1 MAGIFLLLTAAATIV
16 MVFARIAADADHP
29 SLAKSM
35 VAIAN
40 NRAMYGLSGAA
51 RLLSGVTLMAAAWYL
66 LRTWIIRERLA
77 TQIVPALF
85 VVSGI
90 VTAVSGALA
99 LALAATVDVDL
110 TDPHI
115 GIPLAQSTE
124 TITDLRWLTGKIG
137 FTLMGFALLVA
148 TPYQW
153 KAGGLLRYTSVV
165 TAAIG
170 IAMLF
175 IWFDAATVMH
185 RISGIG
191 IFAWLVV
198 IGIMLL
204 TGRIE
209 RQFARDVRVNPC
221 RTIGTSRL
229 GMSKLHC
236 TRTCDFDP

>member
-1 MAGIFLLLTAAATIV
+1 

-51 RLLSGVTLMAAAWYL
+51 RLLSGITLMAAAWYL

-153 KAGGLLRYTSVV
+153 KAGGLLRYISVV
-165 TAAIG
+165 TAAMPASPCSSSG
-170 IAMLF
+170 STQF
-175 IWFDAATVMH
+175 ATLPHGVH
-185 RISGIG
+185 AQDQRNRHLRL
-191 IFAWLVV
+191 AWYLSNL

-204 TGRIE
+204 SGALALAPVE
-209 RQFARDVRVNPC
+209 
-221 RTIGTSRL
+221 
-229 GMSKLHC
+229 
-236 TRTCDFDP
+236 

>member
-1 MAGIFLLLTAAATIV
+1 MAGIFLLLTAVATIV

-51 RLLSGVTLMAAAWYL
+51 RILSGVTLMAAAWYL
-66 LRTWIIRERLA
+66 LQTWIIRERLA

-90 VTAVSGALA
+90 ITAVSGSLAIALA
-99 LALAATVDVDL
+99 VSVPDAP
-110 TDPHI
+110 DP
-115 GIPLAQSTE
+115 GVFVTADSSTE
-124 TITDLRWLTGKIG
+124 TIDLLRWLTGKIG
-137 FTLMGFALLVA
+137 FTLMGLALLVA
-148 TPYQW
+148 APYQW
-153 KAGGLLRYTSVV
+153 KAGGLLRYISVV

-170 IAMLF
+170 IAMQF
-175 IWFDAATVMH
+175 IWFDAATILH

-191 IFAWLVV
+191 IFIWLVV

-209 RQFARDVRVNPC
+209 RQFAR
-221 RTIGTSRL
+221 
-229 GMSKLHC
+229 MSGSTHAG
-236 TRTCDFDP
+236 R

>member
-1 MAGIFLLLTAAATIV
+1 MAGIFLLLTAATTIV
-16 MVFARIAADADHP
+16 MVFARIAADTDQPTFAA
-29 SLAKSM
+29 SLR
-35 VAIAN
+35 AIAD

-51 RLLSGVTLMAAAWYL
+51 RVLSGVTLMAAAWYL

-153 KAGGLLRYTSVV
+153 KAGGLLRYISVV

-209 RQFARDVRVNPC
+209 RQFAK
-221 RTIGTSRL
+221 
-229 GMSKLHC
+229 MSESTHAG
-236 TRTCDFDP
+236 R

>member
-51 RLLSGVTLMAAAWYL
+51 RLLSGITLMAAAWYL
-66 LRTWIIRERLA
+66 LRTWIIREPLG
-77 TQIVPALF
+77 TQLVPALF
-85 VVSGI
+85 AASGI
-90 VTAVSGALA
+90 ITVLSGSLA
-99 LALAATVDVDL
+99 IVLAATVPDWPNTNTTTTIFTAFDS
-110 TDPHI
+110 
-115 GIPLAQSTE
+115 STE
-124 TITDLRWLTGKIG
+124 TIDLFRWLTGKIG
-137 FTLMGFALLVA
+137 FTLMGLALLVA
-148 TPYQW
+148 APYQW
-153 KAGGLLRYTSVV
+153 KAGGLLRYISVV

-170 IAMLF
+170 IAMQF
-175 IWFDAATVMH
+175 IWLDAATVMH

-191 IFAWLVV
+191 IFAWLVL

-209 RQFARDVRVNPC
+209 RQFAR
-221 RTIGTSRL
+221 
-229 GMSKLHC
+229 MSGS
-236 TRTCDFDP
+236 TR

>member
-1 MAGIFLLLTAAATIV
+1 MAGIFLLLTAATTIV
-16 MVFARIAADADHP
+16 MVFARIAADTDQPTFAA
-29 SLAKSM
+29 SLR
-35 VAIAN
+35 AIAD

-51 RLLSGVTLMAAAWYL
+51 RVLSGVTLMAAAWYL

-90 VTAVSGALA
+90 ITVLSGSLA
-99 LALAATVDVDL
+99 IVLAATVPDWPNTTTTIFTAVDS
-110 TDPHI
+110 
-115 GIPLAQSTE
+115 STE
-124 TITDLRWLTGKIG
+124 TINLLRWLTGKIG

-153 KAGGLLRYTSVV
+153 KAGGLLRYISVV

-175 IWFDAATVMH
+175 IWFDAATIMH

-191 IFAWLVV
+191 IFIWLVV

-209 RQFARDVRVNPC
+209 RQFAK
-221 RTIGTSRL
+221 
-229 GMSKLHC
+229 MSGSTHAG
-236 TRTCDFDP
+236 R

>member
-16 MVFARIAADADHP
+16 MVSARIAADADQP
-29 SLAKSM
+29 TFAASLR
-35 VAIAN
+35 AIAD

-51 RLLSGVTLMAAAWYL
+51 RLLSGVTLVAASWYL
-66 LRTWIIRERLA
+66 LQTWIIRERLA
-77 TQIVPALF
+77 TPRVPALF
-85 VVSGI
+85 TASGI
-90 VTAVSGALA
+90 ITALSGTLA
-99 LALAATVDVDL
+99 IVLAATVPDWPNTTTTIFTAVDS
-110 TDPHI
+110 
-115 GIPLAQSTE
+115 STE
-124 TITDLRWLTGKIG
+124 TINLFRWLTGKIG

-185 RISGIG
+185 RISGIA

-198 IGIMLL
+198 IGTMLL

-209 RQFARDVRVNPC
+209 RQFGR
-221 RTIGTSRL
+221 
-229 GMSKLHC
+229 MSGS
-236 TRTCDFDP
+236 TQTGR